1 MVTGHCPG
9 RVPPFGHPWINAYLR
24 LPMAFRSLSRPSSA
38 ISALASTLR
47 SFSLDLASFRSRPLL
62 RLFRDRATRASF
74 IASPVQFSRCAPPAA
89 FNLPPIDP
97 LTGQSSGP
105 LKTSGLSPRF
115 RDSSKRYRNLPKR
128 SERSLL
134 WLSPPLI
141 LVRVSSS
148 RLLAASCRSFARAS
162 ALASPAAD
170 LFRLLLPSLR
180 FAFQLHFPSV
190 DLGFARVQIP
200 QSCACIPASP
210 QPSPL
215 SLERR

>member
-62 RLFRDRATRASF
+62 RLFRDRAARASF
-74 IASPVQFSRCAPPAA
+74 IAFPCAVFKVRSPSAS
-89 FNLPPIDP
+89 NLPPTDP

-128 SERSLL
+128 FGCLHFHA
-134 WLSPPLI
+134 LI
-141 LVRVSSS
+141 PVSSS
-148 RLLAASCRSFARAS
+148 RLLAAFCRSFARAS
-162 ALASPAAD
+162 ALASSAAG
-170 LFRLLLPSLR
+170 LFRLLLPSLH
-180 FAFQLHFPSV
+180 FAFQLRFPRSTW
-190 DLGFARVQIP
+190 DSLRFRFH
-200 QSCACIPASP
+200 SPALAFLLLLNPRLSP
-210 QPSPL
+210 
-215 SLERR
+215 